1 MQKINFTD
9 TTITQKPY
17 VTINNQNYEV
27 QDGIYTGGTDLNA
40 NTFNTMQANAEKAIN
55 ENSSKIGEL
64 DNLNTTNKE
73 NLVGAVNEI
82 NLQKKVLYNNSS
94 GSVDE
99 ITLSEDITD
108 YDNIEI
114 ISTNDG
120 NVVLQT
126 VKINSPK
133 NKKFMIN
140 YNIWDTGVL
149 LINKIYLITTNKIT
163 PDSNSALYIASNST
177 IGYVRHNQDN
187 HRIKIV
193 KVIGYKK

>member
-40 NTFNTMQANAEKAIN
+40 NTFNTMQTNAEKAIN

-114 ISTNDG
+114 ISTNDR

-163 PDSNSALYIASNST
+163 PDSNSALYMASNST

-187 HRIKIV
+187 NRIKIV

>member
-9 TTITQKPY
+9 TTVTQKPY
-17 VTINNQNYEV
+17 VTINNVNYEV
-27 QDGIYTGGTDLNA
+27 HDGIYTGGTDLNA
-40 NTFNTMQANAEKAIN
+40 NTFNAMQTNIEEAIN

-64 DNLNTTNKE
+64 NNLNTTNKE

-82 NLQKKVLYNNSS
+82 NLQKKVLYSNSN
-94 GSVDE
+94 GSKDE
-99 ITLSEDITD
+99 ITLSEDITN

-114 ISTNDG
+114 ISTNDA

-149 LINKIYLITTNKIT
+149 IISKIYLITTNKIT
-163 PDSNSALYIASNST
+163 PDSNSALYMASNST
-177 IGYVRHNQDN
+177 IGYVRNNQDN
-187 HRIKIV
+187 FRIKIV

>member
-9 TTITQKPY
+9 TTVTQKPY

-40 NTFNTMQANAEKAIN
+40 NTFNAMQTNIEKAIN

-64 DNLNTTNKE
+64 NNLNTTNKE

-82 NLQKKVLYNNSS
+82 NLQKKVLYSNSN

-99 ITLSEDITD
+99 ITLSEDITN

-149 LINKIYLITTNKIT
+149 LISKIYLITTNKIT
-163 PDSNSALYIASNST
+163 PDSNSALYIASNAT
-177 IGYVRHNQDN
+177 ISYIRHNQDN
-187 HRIKIV
+187 NRIKII

>member
-17 VTINNQNYEV
+17 VTVNNQNYEV

-40 NTFNTMQANAEKAIN
+40 NTFNAMQTNAEEAIN

-64 DNLNTTNKE
+64 NNLNTINKE
-73 NLVGAVNEI
+73 NLVSAVNEI
-82 NLQKKVLYNNSS
+82 NLQKKVLYSNSN

-114 ISTNDG
+114 ITTNDA
-120 NVVLQT
+120 NIVLQM

-133 NKKFMIN
+133 NKKFMLN

-149 LINKIYLITTNKIT
+149 IISKIYSITTNKIT
-163 PDSNSALYIASNST
+163 PESNSALYMASNAT
-177 IGYVRHNQDN
+177 IGYVRKGQDN
-187 HRIKIV
+187 NRIKII

>member
-40 NTFNTMQANAEKAIN
+40 NTFNAMQTNIEEAIN

-64 DNLNTTNKE
+64 NNLNTTNKE
-73 NLVGAVNEI
+73 NLVSAVNEI
-82 NLQKKVLYNNSS
+82 NLQKKVLYSNSN
-94 GSVDE
+94 GSEDE
-99 ITLSEDITD
+99 ITLSEDITN

-114 ISTNDG
+114 ISTNNE

-149 LINKIYLITTNKIT
+149 IVSKIYLITTNKIT
-163 PDSNSALYIASNST
+163 PDSNSALYMKSNST
-177 IGYVRHNQDN
+177 IGYVRNNQDN
-187 HRIKIV
+187 FRIKIV

>member
-27 QDGIYTGGTDLNA
+27 KDGIYTGGTDLNA
-40 NTFNTMQANAEKAIN
+40 NTFNAMQTNIEQAIN
-55 ENSSKIGEL
+55 ENWSKIGEL
-64 DNLNTTNKE
+64 NNLNTTNKE
-73 NLVGAVNEI
+73 NLVSAVNEI
-82 NLQKKVLYNNSS
+82 NLQKKVLYSNSN
-94 GSVDE
+94 GSADE
-99 ITLSEDITD
+99 ITLSEDITN

-140 YNIWDTGVL
+140 YNIWDTGAL
-149 LINKIYLITTNKIT
+149 FISKIYLITTNKIT
-163 PDSNSALYIASNST
+163 PDSNSALYIASNAT
-177 IGYVRHNQDN
+177 ISYIRHNQDN
-187 HRIKIV
+187 NRIKII

>member
-17 VTINNQNYEV
+17 VTVNNQNYEV
-27 QDGIYTGGTDLNA
+27 QDGIYTGGTELNA
-40 NTFNTMQANAEKAIN
+40 NTFNTMQTNAEEAIN
-55 ENSSKIGEL
+55 ENSLKIGEL

-73 NLVGAVNEI
+73 NLVAAVNEI
-82 NLQKKVLYNNSS
+82 NLQKKVLYNNSD

-114 ISTNDG
+114 IATNDA
-120 NVVLQT
+120 NIVLQI

-149 LINKIYLITTNKIT
+149 IISKIYSITTNKIT
-163 PDSNSALYIASNST
+163 PESNSALYMASNST

-187 HRIKIV
+187 NRIKII